1 MCYKQCNSVSN
12 QSSHSDITIEQL
24 IEAVK
29 TEDLEFL
36 EAALNKI
43 ETKEQPKNGSKAINH
58 RSA

>member
-1 MCYKQCNSVSN
+1 MQ
-12 QSSHSDITIEQL
+12 QDTPDITIEQL

-36 EAALNKI
+36 ETALNKI
-43 ETKEQPKNGSKAINH
+43 ETKEQPENGSKAINN

>member
-1 MCYKQCNSVSN
+1 MSKQNDTP
-12 QSSHSDITIEQL
+12 DITIEQL

-36 EAALNKI
+36 ETALNKF
-43 ETKEQPKNGSKAINH
+43 ETKEQPKNGSKAISN